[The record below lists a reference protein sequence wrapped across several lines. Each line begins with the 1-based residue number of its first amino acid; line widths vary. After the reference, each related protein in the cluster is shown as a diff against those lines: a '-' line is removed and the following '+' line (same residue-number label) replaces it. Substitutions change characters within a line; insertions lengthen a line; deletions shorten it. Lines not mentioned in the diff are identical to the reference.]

1 VADSLASVYDE
12 YVMHWASEL
21 FRSKPKQFWLLK
33 EILGSSGCSRKT
45 VFARLKLLEEKGLV
59 KKFLDRK
66 SGVKRVGRPFTL
78 YCPSKALLSLRPAE
92 SLSQI
97 VAIPATK
104 LKSLCRHEKGGFC
117 KETRTPCQSTKCPH
131 IVK

>member
-1 VADSLASVYDE
+1 MASVYGE
-12 YVMHWASEL
+12 YVIHWASEL
-21 FRSKPKQFWLLK
+21 FRSKPKQSWLLK
-33 EILGSSGCSRKT
+33 EILGSSSCSRKT

-59 KKFLDRK
+59 KKFLDK
-66 SGVKRVGRPFTL
+66 KPGVRSVGRPCTL
-78 YCPSKALLSLRPAE
+78 YYPSKALLSLRPSE

-117 KETRTPCQSTKCPH
+117 KETRTQCQPTNCLY

>member
-1 VADSLASVYDE
+1 MASVYDE
-12 YVMHWASEL
+12 YVTHWASEL

-33 EILGSSGCSRKT
+33 EILSSSGCSRKT
-45 VFARLKLLEEKGLV
+45 VFARLNLLEEKGLV
-59 KKFLDRK
+59 KKFLDK
-66 SGVKRVGRPFTL
+66 PGVKRVGRPCTL
-78 YCPSKALLSLRPAE
+78 YCPSRALRSLRPAE

-104 LKSLCRHEKGGFC
+104 LKSLCRHEKGGYC
-117 KETRTPCQSTKCPH
+117 KETRTPCQPTKCLH